1 MFKIIFTT
9 ILIVLF
15 TGCFNNG
22 NIDTVK
28 NGTMSIDESLT
39 IGQAFDN
46 WNECE
51 NNKWDSIVEKNGRNI
66 VVFSCTFKNIKS
78 EINTLFQ
85 NNLIEKYN
93 FSLLDLKNAK
103 FEIKWAINT
112 DKKGFKVDDI
122 KVTYL
127 WSDGLEKTYNVNQ
140 SFLSTIYKNEP
151 FGGYKGSS
159 ILTFKDLAN
168 EYYKENKQVVDFELL
183 AEFSQSNFD
192 LMKNKNNFKESK
204 FYLEV
209 QNSDTIDEL
218 YSELKKTSNN
228 LNFFDNIMNII
239 SDSINPS
246 NLFDTTI
253 LYSRNIDTSLV
264 FTSFASKLLQLYQ
277 EDKTVPIDVKI
288 SSFPF
293 SSVHNINY
301 EPFLSKNKAKFEII
315 MYILSKPKLREKFEV
330 EPTDYNRNLLF
341 LADISKKDYIT
352 KVINKI
358 IDTNMKLTFNEL
370 KYIDE
375 LKESFPTLFDKLNNI
390 KNEYIKDKKKYD
402 LSFFVYLKSENY
414 EGLNI
419 SFIGNAE
426 NYFNVS
432 SKLNEFDIKQEIKKW
447 NEINSE
453 SITNNNLSQ
462 EAKQE
467 FLNILGV
474 KGVDSISIAYKM
486 IKK

>member
-1 MFKIIFTT
+1 M
-9 ILIVLF
+9 
-15 TGCFNNG
+15 
-22 NIDTVK
+22 
-28 NGTMSIDESLT
+28 
-39 IGQAFDN
+39 
-46 WNECE
+46 
-51 NNKWDSIVEKNGRNI
+51 
-66 VVFSCTFKNIKS
+66 
-78 EINTLFQ
+78 
-85 NNLIEKYN
+85 
-93 FSLLDLKNAK
+93 
-103 FEIKWAINT
+103 
-112 DKKGFKVDDI
+112 
-122 KVTYL
+122 
-127 WSDGLEKTYNVNQ
+127 
-140 SFLSTIYKNEP
+140 
-151 FGGYKGSS
+151 
-159 ILTFKDLAN
+159 
-168 EYYKENKQVVDFELL
+168 
-183 AEFSQSNFD
+183 
-192 LMKNKNNFKESK
+192 
-204 FYLEV
+204 
-209 QNSDTIDEL
+209 
-218 YSELKKTSNN
+218 
-228 LNFFDNIMNII
+228 
-239 SDSINPS
+239 
-246 NLFDTTI
+246 
-253 LYSRNIDTSLV
+253 
-264 FTSFASKLLQLYQ
+264 
-277 EDKTVPIDVKI
+277 
-288 SSFPF
+288 
-293 SSVHNINY
+293 
-301 EPFLSKNKAKFEII
+301 
-315 MYILSKPKLREKFEV
+315 
-330 EPTDYNRNLLF
+330 LF

>member
-293 SSVHNINY
+293 SSAHNINY
-301 EPFLSKNKAKFEII
+301 EPFFSINKAKFEII

>member
-51 NNKWDSIVEKNGRNI
+51 NNQWDSIVEKNGRNI

-78 EINTLFQ
+78 EISNLFQ
-85 NNLIEKYN
+85 NNQITKLE
-93 FSLLDLKNAK
+93 FSFLDLKNAK

-112 DKKGFKVDDI
+112 DKKSFKVDDI

-140 SFLSTIYKNEP
+140 SFLGTIYKNEP
-151 FGGYKGSS
+151 FGGYKGIS
-159 ILTFKDLAN
+159 LFTFKDLAN
-168 EYYKENKQVVDFELL
+168 EYYKENKQIVDIELL
-183 AEFSQSNFD
+183 AGLAERSFD
-192 LMKNKNNFKESK
+192 LMKKNNIFKESK
-204 FYLEV
+204 FYSEV
-209 QNSDTIDEL
+209 QNSNTIDEL
-218 YSELKKTSNN
+218 YFKLKKTSNN
-228 LNFFDNIMNII
+228 LNFSDNIIDII
-239 SDSINPS
+239 FKSIKPFN
-246 NLFDTTI
+246 FYDTTN
-253 LYSRNIDTSLV
+253 LNNNKDTSFI

-277 EDKTVPIDVKI
+277 EDKTVPIDDKI
-288 SSFPF
+288 SSFPIWF
-293 SSVHNINY
+293 FNDINY
-301 EPFLSKNKAKFEII
+301 EPFVSEDKAMFEII

-330 EPTDYNRNLLF
+330 EPTDYNRNLFF
-341 LADISKKDYIT
+341 LTDISTKKDYI
-352 KVINKI
+352 VQIINKI
-358 IDTNMKLTFNEL
+358 IDTNMKLTFYEL
-370 KYIDE
+370 KDIDKF
-375 LKESFPTLFDKLNNI
+375 KESFPTLFDKLNNI

-467 FLNILGV
+467 FLNILGI

-486 IKK
+486 ITK

>member
-1 MFKIIFTT
+1 M
-9 ILIVLF
+9 
-15 TGCFNNG
+15 
-22 NIDTVK
+22 
-28 NGTMSIDESLT
+28 
-39 IGQAFDN
+39 
-46 WNECE
+46 
-51 NNKWDSIVEKNGRNI
+51 
-66 VVFSCTFKNIKS
+66 
-78 EINTLFQ
+78 
-85 NNLIEKYN
+85 
-93 FSLLDLKNAK
+93 
-103 FEIKWAINT
+103 
-112 DKKGFKVDDI
+112 
-122 KVTYL
+122 
-127 WSDGLEKTYNVNQ
+127 
-140 SFLSTIYKNEP
+140 
-151 FGGYKGSS
+151 
-159 ILTFKDLAN
+159 TFKDLAN

-264 FTSFASKLLQLYQ
+264 FTSFTSKILQLYQ
-277 EDKTVPIDVKI
+277 ENKTVPIYVKI

-293 SSVHNINY
+293 SSAHNINY

-390 KNEYIKDKKKYD
+390 KNEYIKNKKKYD